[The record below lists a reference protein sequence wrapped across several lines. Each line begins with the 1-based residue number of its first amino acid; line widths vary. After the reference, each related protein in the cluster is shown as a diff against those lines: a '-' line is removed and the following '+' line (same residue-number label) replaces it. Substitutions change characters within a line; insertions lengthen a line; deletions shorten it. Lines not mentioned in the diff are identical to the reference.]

1 MRAFLEW
8 LTGLRGTA
16 GFYFCL
22 ACEGGTLVD
31 WTVAGAGQIAA
42 WLTSLNHP
50 NAASG
55 TYTILTISFG
65 AGCVPRCIEPLKEMF
80 KNLRLLFPKWR
91 FGEKVDA
98 IGSAT
103 DLLCGHRKSVITHTD
118 YNGYVPQEAY
128 AELPKVEQ
136 AVDALRGS
144 LKKDRIRI
152 PQVDLANDDSAK
164 AMQAYLAELMGCAK
178 ENDLREARKLE
189 MYRPETPPPAAKKS
203 GGDSDFDDEVP
214 F

>member
-1 MRAFLEW
+1 MRTFLEW
-8 LTGLRGTA
+8 LTGIRGTV
-16 GFYFCL
+16 GFFFCL

-31 WTVAGAGQIAA
+31 WTVADAGQIAA
-42 WLTSLNHP
+42 WLTLLNYP
-50 NAASG
+50 NAAPG
-55 TYTILTISFG
+55 TYAILTISFG

-80 KNLRLLFPKWR
+80 KNLRRLLPKWR

-98 IGSAT
+98 ISSAT
-103 DLLCGHRKSVITHTD
+103 DLLRDHRKFVITHTEP
-118 YNGYVPQEAY
+118 NGYLPPVAY

-144 LKKDRIRI
+144 LKKERIRI
-152 PQVDLANDDSAK
+152 PHVDLANDDNAK
-164 AMQAYLAELMGCAK
+164 AMQSYLAELMGCAK

-189 MYRPETPPPAAKKS
+189 MYRPETPPPPARKS